1 MSNQDKYIIQ
11 IAETIK
17 KYRHRELCYPLDE
30 AHVERWVS
38 QFEHDEQ
45 EIILQETS
53 SLLANCYFNK
63 KAVKKFLLDVITST
77 DIWDN
82 GDTIEEIKHTHFLRI
97 QRKGSSQAL
106 LLDLLEH
113 LLFKHFNTRL
123 STNQT
128 NEPTRYLYL
137 DDCLFS
143 GNTLRRDLEQWIPSA
158 QDGSKLDIVFL
169 ATYSYGEY
177 YIANKIL
184 NNLCH
189 SKGIQYRIW
198 AYRQFKNFTN
208 DWYNYDCLW
217 PKEVDDQ
224 NVADFIV
231 KLQEQ
236 ATQNGWPIRLFR
248 EREFTSPLFTDYTSR
263 EIFEQAMLK
272 AGAYIYSCCANPKQ
286 SMKPMGYDFFNSLG
300 FGAFFATFNNI
311 SNNSPLAFWW
321 GDPYADKSHP
331 FSKWYPLIP
340 RKVND
345 NDSFTW

>member
-1 MSNQDKYIIQ
+1 MSNRDEHIIQ
-11 IAETIK
+11 IANTIK
-17 KYRHRELCYPLDE
+17 NYRQGELRYPLDE
-30 AHVERWVS
+30 SHVERWVS
-38 QFEHDEQ
+38 QFERDEQ
-45 EIILQETS
+45 EIVLQETN
-53 SLLANCYFNK
+53 SLLTKCYFNK
-63 KAVKKFLLDVITST
+63 KTVKEFLVDVITST
-77 DIWDN
+77 ALWDN
-82 GDTIEEIKHTHFLRI
+82 DDTIEEINYTQFLQI

-106 LLDLLEH
+106 MLELLDH
-113 LLFKHFNTRL
+113 LLFNHFNTRL
-123 STNQT
+123 SVDQT
-128 NEPTRYLYL
+128 NETTRYLYL

-143 GNTLRRDLEQWIPSA
+143 GNTLRRDLERWISSA
-158 QDGSKLDIVFL
+158 QDGCKLDIVFL
-169 ATYSYGEY
+169 ATYSSGKY
-177 YIANKIL
+177 YIANKVL
-184 NNLCH
+184 NELCH

-198 AYRQFKNFTN
+198 AYKQLNNFSN

-224 NVADFIV
+224 NVTDFIV
-231 KLQEQ
+231 KLKEQ
-236 ATQNGWPIRLFR
+236 AAQNGWPIRLFR
-248 EREFTSPLFTDYTSR
+248 EREFNSPLFTDNKSR

-340 RKVND
+340 RKAND
-345 NDSFTW
+345 NDFFTW